1 LQQIKN
7 RDRGAITTEAKED
20 GLDRDDLELVDHIF
34 DTLEIDNDG
43 RVDIE
48 KVRNVVSANSDNSNG
63 GRRKALAA
71 KLKGKTGSLDWTE
84 FLPSLKCWMKEEK
97 EFVKGELL
105 SKKETTEE
113 KKEEEKEALEK
124 LSKDQRVE
132 LLRMFNRMDPNGD
145 GYVDMDEFRTY
156 IMEQRM
162 IWSYRRVEK
171 LFNAIRDTTKME
183 SAENE
188 AKGITFMD
196 LVVYFRKHGVSH
208 LVGKDSVDSPN
219 HQEEGRWKPFEVFNR
234 ESSEGEPVLTS
245 PDGIVQDF
253 LPGVYD
259 FHSIVKFSDLPPIKP
274 ASTIIEGVR
283 WEDGDL
289 DGEGHKRPGKLHFP
303 LDFNGEIFTELATT
317 ETLHHYGASLAEST
331 RGEQVELAARQC
343 LDDFT
348 YAPNYLSKW
357 VEMSA
362 GGAGLEQH
370 GFAHL
375 DCPFERIGES
385 GYYVLAKFNDEERT
399 ELEITAFQVPR
410 RHTVFTPAM
419 VIHTNN
425 YLRGCWRTMLS
436 DDPVNEVKLHR
447 GEEQFTFKMKSP
459 EWI

>member
-1 LQQIKN
+1 
-7 RDRGAITTEAKED
+7 
-20 GLDRDDLELVDHIF
+20 
-34 DTLEIDNDG
+34 
-43 RVDIE
+43 
-48 KVRNVVSANSDNSNG
+48 
-63 GRRKALAA
+63 
-71 KLKGKTGSLDWTE
+71 
-84 FLPSLKCWMKEEK
+84 
-97 EFVKGELL
+97 
-105 SKKETTEE
+105 
-113 KKEEEKEALEK
+113 
-124 LSKDQRVE
+124 
-132 LLRMFNRMDPNGD
+132 
-145 GYVDMDEFRTY
+145 
-156 IMEQRM
+156 
-162 IWSYRRVEK
+162 
-171 LFNAIRDTTKME
+171 
-183 SAENE
+183 
-188 AKGITFMD
+188 
-196 LVVYFRKHGVSH
+196 
-208 LVGKDSVDSPN
+208 
-219 HQEEGRWKPFEVFNR
+219 
-234 ESSEGEPVLTS
+234 
-245 PDGIVQDF
+245 
-253 LPGVYD
+253 VYD

>member
-1 LQQIKN
+1 MQVK
-7 RDRGAITTEAKED
+7 RED
-20 GLDRDDLELVDHIF
+20 GLDREDLALVDEIF

-48 KVRNVVSANSDNSNG
+48 KVRKVVLANSDNSTG
-63 GRRKALAA
+63 GRKVLAA
-71 KLKGKTGSLDWTE
+71 KLEGKSGSLDWTE
-84 FLPSLKCWMKEEK
+84 FLPSLKSWMKEGE
-97 EFVKGELL
+97 EFLTGDLM
-105 SKKETTEE
+105 SRKKTGG
-113 KKEEEKEALEK
+113 EEEEGKDAMKK
-124 LSKDQRVE
+124 LSKEQRVE

-145 GYVDMDEFRTY
+145 GYVDLDEFRTY
-156 IMEQRM
+156 ILEQRM
-162 IWSYRRVEK
+162 SWSYKRVEK
-171 LFNAIRDTTKME
+171 LYKAIRETTKME
-183 SAENE
+183 SDENE

-208 LVGKDSVDSPN
+208 LIGQDGVDSSD
-219 HQEEGRWKPFEVFNR
+219 HQEGRWKPFEVFNR
-234 ESSEGEPVLTS
+234 ECEGEPVMTS
-245 PDGIVQDF
+245 PDGIVKDF

-259 FHSIVKFSDLPPIKP
+259 FNSIVKFSDLPPIKP

-283 WEDGDL
+283 WVDGET

-303 LDFNGEIFTELATT
+303 VDFNGEIFTELATT
-317 ETLHHYGASLAEST
+317 ETLQHYGASLAESS
-331 RGEQVELAARQC
+331 RGEQVELAARHC

-357 VEMSA
+357 VEVSA

-375 DCPFERIGES
+375 DCPFERIGDS
-385 GYYVLAKFNDEERT
+385 GYYVLAKFNDEEKT

-425 YLRGCWRTMLS
+425 YLRGEWRTMLS
-436 DDPVNEVKLHR
+436 DDPVTEVKLHR
-447 GEEQFTFKMKSP
+447 GGEQFTFKMKSA